1 MSRDHG
7 RHQGGHDGH
16 DGPDRSEGSD
26 GSGAP
31 DEPGMR
37 GDALG
42 AVIRRGT
49 RPPPVESVDWSALH
63 ARITAA
69 AAALLEE
76 ARPAAAK
83 AGAREW
89 WQPLAG
95 WSSFGIPVAAA
106 ASVLLVLAA
115 GALEVAGPSSADAT
129 FRTIEEEL
137 AGGLSAGARLLL
149 ADPGSSAVLDVAL
162 FAEGED
168 W

>member
-7 RHQGGHDGH
+7 RHH
-16 DGPDRSEGSD
+16 DGPDSA
-26 GSGAP
+26 GAP
-31 DEPGMR
+31 DASGTR
-37 GDALG
+37 DDALG

-49 RPPPVESVDWSALH
+49 PAPPVDAVDWPALH

-69 AAALLEE
+69 AAPLLEGVRPAVAPAP
-76 ARPAAAK
+76 ARP
-83 AGAREW
+83 W

-95 WSSFGIPVAAA
+95 WSPLGIPAAAA

-115 GALEVAGPSSADAT
+115 GALEQRTEPASSAAAFMT
-129 FRTIEEEL
+129 VEEEL
-137 AGGLSAGARLLL
+137 AGGLSAGARVLL